1 VTKDAFL
8 QQVSSA
14 EGKIAEAKTH
24 LERIIL
30 ALCSNFNTAYDG
42 HVAFLKS
49 MHKVEGVDTAFLFEI
64 ALTLVAGAVGGKVA
78 ALVKD
83 GMKDTT
89 SNFVKF
95 IEPSAVD
102 ASKDVTKLFVKH
114 AGSLA
119 APKQPST
126 TPAFQTLPPD
136 PSKWSDAILSWIYND
151 IEYMQHIT
159 NGWRDA
165 AAHPE
170 KYSNFKMDFDP
181 LQLILQMLVIRSDNT
196 NALLHSPHLQGA
208 TRHGKVIAS
217 QNVVSIL
224 SLPLYV
230 AQDPEQIRAMQRAM
244 FGSWVKTQFFGMT
257 QDEHIANMQIILNY
271 ASSIRDTYNYN
282 YLDNYWKNSTADAL
296 DKAMKKY
303 EHPPAAAK
311 NYY

>member
-1 VTKDAFL
+1 MTKDAFL

-24 LERIIL
+24 IERIIL
-30 ALCSNFNTAYDG
+30 ALCSNFNAAYDG

-49 MHKVEGVDTAFLFEI
+49 MRKVEGVDTAFLFEI

-89 SNFVKF
+89 SKVVKF
-95 IEPSAVD
+95 IEPSVVD
-102 ASKDVTKLFVKH
+102 AGKDVTKLLVKKV
-114 AGSLA
+114 AQGS
-119 APKQPST
+119 PQQSQ

-208 TRHGKVIAS
+208 TRQGQVIAS
-217 QNVVSIL
+217 QNVVSIF
-224 SLPLYV
+224 SLPVYV

-244 FGSWVKTQFFGMT
+244 FGYWVKTQFFGMT

-271 ASSIRDTYNYN
+271 ATAIRDTYNYH
-282 YLDNYWKNSTADAL
+282 YIDSYWKQKTAAAL
-296 DKAMKKY
+296 QKAMERY
-303 EHPPAAAK
+303 DHPPAGVK